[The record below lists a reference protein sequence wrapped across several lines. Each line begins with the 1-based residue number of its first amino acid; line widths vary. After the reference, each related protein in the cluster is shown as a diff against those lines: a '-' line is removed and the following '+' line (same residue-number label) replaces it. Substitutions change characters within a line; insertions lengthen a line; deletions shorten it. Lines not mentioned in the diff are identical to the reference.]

1 MERQNV
7 SLINEVHKLF
17 DARVP
22 AGGTKRHPENR
33 GEWLREL
40 AAEGLE
46 QRIRELHIRYRRG
59 DISFGR
65 FAEETGLNVWELTRL
80 LDNMGLPATNLPSN

>member
-1 MERQNV
+1 MERQDV
-7 SLINEVHKLF
+7 SLIDEVHKLF
-17 DARVP
+17 DVRVP
-22 AGGTKRHPENR
+22 A

-40 AAEGLE
+40 AVEGLE